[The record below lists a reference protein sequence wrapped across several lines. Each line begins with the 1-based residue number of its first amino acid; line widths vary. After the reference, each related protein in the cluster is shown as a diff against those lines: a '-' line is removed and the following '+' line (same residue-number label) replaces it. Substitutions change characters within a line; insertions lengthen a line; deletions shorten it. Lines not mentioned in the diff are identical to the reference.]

1 MDSLPRVQGK
11 AQSRV
16 KTNLF
21 GRDNQGFVRFH
32 ASLHYHIF
40 LWLLFPT
47 QQICM
52 LRTALQ
58 AAQMQGLL
66 VPGEKWSSI
75 HNKKCFKLFKHVSV
89 CQLTISPIYQGPSK
103 TVFSI
108 PWGSVPRHPP
118 MRAGAEFPPRHKM
131 SPGALPRLPQLL
143 QKALPSPPLP
153 TDAVISAVQS
163 PSSFHPSTLSSRCEL
178 NSP

>member
-1 MDSLPRVQGK
+1 MGLFFPKYLGSSCQEVLSSPVDSLPRVQGK
-11 AQSRV
+11 AQRRV

-66 VPGEKWSSI
+66 VPGEK
-75 HNKKCFKLFKHVSV
+75 
-89 CQLTISPIYQGPSK
+89 
-103 TVFSI
+103 
-108 PWGSVPRHPP
+108 
-118 MRAGAEFPPRHKM
+118 
-131 SPGALPRLPQLL
+131 
-143 QKALPSPPLP
+143 
-153 TDAVISAVQS
+153 
-163 PSSFHPSTLSSRCEL
+163 
-178 NSP
+178 